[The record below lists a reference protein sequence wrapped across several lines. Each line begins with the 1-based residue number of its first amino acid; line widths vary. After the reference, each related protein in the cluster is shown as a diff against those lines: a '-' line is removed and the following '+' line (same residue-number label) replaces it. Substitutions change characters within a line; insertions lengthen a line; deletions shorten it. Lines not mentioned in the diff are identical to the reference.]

1 MVDISIIVPVY
12 NAEKY
17 IKKCMDSLVKQ
28 SKKELEFIIVND
40 GSTDHSEKMIQSYQ
54 DARIKYFK
62 NKNQGIG
69 KTRNFGIEQACGKY
83 LMFLDSDDYLEQDAC
98 ELLYERCERDNL
110 DVLVCNFYK
119 VFQDHKEEVI
129 IPSFSN
135 TSLKE
140 QPEILLS
147 INLAPWNKIYRRDLI
162 EQHHIRFVE
171 NLKYED
177 APFVVESLLKAKNI
191 GSINTVSYDYVI
203 HENSETTVRDQK
215 VFDILKIIDKI
226 RVMSK
231 QEVGLEKVVDE
242 LTVQIIM
249 NYNIQQR
256 CQKDWQVGKQFIQE
270 SFAYLEKEVPHY
282 KRSDYLKKRSFL
294 KTFIEKHKIWTL
306 LYCYLYWRC
315 KKCLAK

>member
-17 IKKCMDSLVKQ
+17 IKKCVDSLVKQ

-98 ELLYERCERDNL
+98 ELLYERCEKDNL

-177 APFVVESLLKAKNI
+177 APFVAESLLKAKNI

-215 VFDILKIIDKI
+215 VFDIIKIVDIIRNHFKNYEWSKEVIDT
-226 RVMSK
+226 
-231 QEVGLEKVVDE
+231 
-242 LTVQIIM
+242 LTIQILV

-256 CQKDWQVGKQFIQE
+256 YLKDKKSRDKFIDE
-270 SFAYLEKEVPHY
+270 SFAYLEKNVPKY
-282 KRSDYLKKRSFL
+282 KKNIYFKKRNML
-294 KTFIEKHKIWTL
+294 KSIIEKSKVLSKI
-306 LYCYLYWRC
+306 YCDFYIR
-315 KKCLAK
+315 K